1 MVKLT
6 KKESPEFYNLPSFY
20 LDSVEIVEIMQN
32 HSSVESSERFSPS
45 NPIFAINREIRIAF
59 KKWYTHVSRCVL

>member
-1 MVKLT
+1 MIKLT

-32 HSSVESSERFSPS
+32 HSSVESSEMFSPYL
-45 NPIFAINREIRIAF
+45 P
-59 KKWYTHVSRCVL
+59 